1 MLQETN
7 KTLTSLRDQNKIV
20 AIKKAR
26 RKYFYKLYKK
36 YLIKV
41 LFILLILWVLKCP
54 IEAGTVFGTWIHNFF
69 GTLYLI
75 VFQSV
80 R

>member
-7 KTLTSLRDQNKIV
+7 KALTSLRDQNKIV

-36 YLIKV
+36 YLIQV
-41 LFILLILWVLKCP
+41 IFILLILWVFLCP
-54 IEAGTVFGTWIHNFF
+54 IQAGTIFGTWIHDFF
-69 GTLYLI
+69 VTIYLI